1 MTRLGDQQGGKKD
14 KIFILENWENDT
26 IKIYWKLSIQILC
39 PFFNWVVFL
48 VLSCVSL
55 YILEMNPLSDV
66 SLANMFS
73 HSLDSLFILLIVSS
87 AVQNI
92 FSLIYSHLFIFF
104 LCFPF
109 LRRYIGK
116 NISTRNV

>member
-73 HSLDSLFILLIVSS
+73 HSAGFLFILFMVSF
-87 AVQNI
+87 AEQKLY
-92 FSLIYSHLFIFF
+92 SLI
-104 LCFPF
+104 
-109 LRRYIGK
+109 
-116 NISTRNV
+116 